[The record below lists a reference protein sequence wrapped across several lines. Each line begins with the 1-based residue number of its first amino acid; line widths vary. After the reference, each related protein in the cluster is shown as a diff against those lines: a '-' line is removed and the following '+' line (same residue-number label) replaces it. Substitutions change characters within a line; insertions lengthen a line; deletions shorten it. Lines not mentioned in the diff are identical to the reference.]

1 MLTIQNN
8 TGALVAA
15 ETKDA
20 LKAIDDAILT
30 ELRLCATLVE
40 AFGENGVP
48 VGSSQKLLQSLA
60 SGLNHFVA
68 GRAEMAQTVRTL
80 TALKGSSNLNETS
93 YSCPGGQPPMLHA
106 DSSGASENAPLVAA
120 FG

>member
-15 ETKDA
+15 ETKGA

-40 AFGENGVP
+40 AFGETGVP

-80 TALKGSSNLNETS
+80 TALKSVSNLAETS
-93 YSCPGGQPPMLHA
+93 YSCPKDHPPLMRA
-106 DSSGASENAPLVAA
+106 EQSAASTHSHLPAS

>member
-1 MLTIQNN
+1 MLNVENN

-15 ETKDA
+15 ETKGA

-40 AFGENGVP
+40 AFGETSLP
-48 VGSSQKLLQSLA
+48 IGSSQKLLQSLA

-68 GRAEMAQTVRTL
+68 GRGEMAQTVRAL
-80 TALKGSSNLNETS
+80 TAIKLGSNLVETS
-93 YSCPGGQPPMLHA
+93 YSCPGEAPPVLHA
-106 DSSGASENAPLVAA
+106 QSDSVSASAPRYQS

>member
-15 ETKDA
+15 ETKGA

-40 AFGENGVP
+40 AFGETGVP

-80 TALKGSSNLNETS
+80 NALKGSSNLSETS
-93 YSCPGGQPPMLHA
+93 YSCPGSQPPMLRA
-106 DSSGASENAPLVAA
+106 SDSGASENAPMVAA

>member
-1 MLTIQNN
+1 MLKIEKN

-15 ETKDA
+15 ETKCA

-30 ELRLCATLVE
+30 ELRLCATVVE
-40 AFGENGVP
+40 AFGETELP
-48 VGSSQKLLQSLA
+48 IGSSQKLLQSMT

-68 GRAEMAQTVRTL
+68 GRSEMAQTVRTL
-80 TALKGSSNLNETS
+80 TAIKDGSNLQETS
-93 YSCPGGQPPMLHA
+93 YSCPSGQPPLLRTA
-106 DSSGASENAPLVAA
+106 DTVTAKQERRVSA

>member
-1 MLTIQNN
+1 MLNIDKN

-15 ETKDA
+15 ETKGT

-30 ELRLCATLVE
+30 ELRLCTTLVE
-40 AFGENGVP
+40 AFDTTNMP
-48 VGSSQKLLQSLA
+48 VKSSQKLLQSLA

-68 GRAEMAQTVRTL
+68 GRADMAHTISTL
-80 TALKGSSNLNETS
+80 TSIKSDSNLQETS
-93 YSCPGGQPPMLHA
+93 YNCPGHPPVLNSLEA
-106 DSSGASENAPLVAA
+106 IDTLQACPATT

>member
-1 MLTIQNN
+1 MLIIQNN

-15 ETKDA
+15 ETKGA
-20 LKAIDDAILT
+20 LKAIDEAILN

-40 AFGENGVP
+40 TFEEAKVP

-80 TALKGSSNLNETS
+80 TALKKSSNLAETS
-93 YSCPGGQPPMLHA
+93 YNCPTDHPPMMRAEQSLQPKHA
-106 DSSGASENAPLVAA
+106 HLAKS